1 MEEKKDEPAAVPEI
15 DDSRAR
21 ESWKKLSREELE
33 DITTKYWKVCRT
45 QGDRMQELLA
55 LNKKWEAYASHLK
68 KELSRYSNPGAVI
81 DDLFSESKD
90 DFYFNDVGG
99 LDPVLSRVRRI
110 QYGLSHPDHYVAMGV
125 PPPRGLLLYGP
136 PGCGKT
142 MIAKAM
148 ANELDIYF
156 LELNITKFGTKY
168 VNESAGNLSSI
179 LKACNRKY
187 TDEGKKVLVCLD
199 EAEGILSLRGH
210 DSTGEL
216 DRCKTVFLNFMDG
229 HEQNEG
235 LIFVAA
241 TNRYDLI
248 DEAVK
253 RPGRFNISLEIPRP
267 DLAGIGEIFMKQ
279 MEYVESKA
287 GRTMYESC
295 DPARLAAL
303 FYPKN
308 PSGADI
314 RHILT
319 ETAERMIQQ
328 YCELEPG
335 LAEWAVEPRDL
346 RICQSDLERTMAEY
360 DPGSRRNVSSKRIG
374 FGVHDKR

>member
-1 MEEKKDEPAAVPEI
+1 MEERKDEQVPPEL
-15 DDSRAR
+15 DDSKAR
-21 ESWKKLSREELE
+21 ESWKKLSREDLE
-33 DITTKYWKVCRT
+33 DITTKYWKVCMT
-45 QGDRMQELLA
+45 QGARMQELLA
-55 LNKKWEAYASHLK
+55 LNKKWEKYAEHLK
-68 KELSRYSNPGAVI
+68 KELSKYSNPGEVI

-90 DFYFNDVGG
+90 DFYFTDVGG
-99 LDPVLSRVRRI
+99 LDPVISRVRRI
-110 QYGLSHPDHYVAMGV
+110 QYGLSHPEHYTAMGI
-125 PPPRGLLLYGP
+125 PAPRGLLLYGP

-179 LKACNRKY
+179 LKACNKRY

-199 EAEGILSLRGH
+199 EAEGILSPRGH

-267 DLAGIGEIFMKQ
+267 DLAGVEDVFTKQ

-287 GRTMYESC
+287 GRTIYESC
-295 DPARLAAL
+295 DPARLAML
-303 FYPKN
+303 FYPKG
-308 PSGADI
+308 PSGADV

-319 ETAERMIQQ
+319 ETAERIIQH
-328 YCELEPG
+328 YCELDAD
-335 LAEWAVEPRDL
+335 LAEWAVAPGDI
-346 RICQSDLERTMAEY
+346 RICQGDLEQTIREY
-360 DPGSRRNVSSKRIG
+360 NPGSRRNVSSRPIG
-374 FGVHDKR
+374 FGAHDK